1 VVSNISILHGSF
13 ELDSRPPFNDP
24 YVEKAIKK
32 GVTETFSD
40 LPGWHE
46 RRVQRAF
53 ELASEAHDERRLVH
67 PGLDPED
74 PFQIPWPVHLEMK
87 SDHSRCL
94 LCVGLGSSLPTFGPG
109 SRIERDAYDDFLRL
123 ESPEDCPEFAM
134 KWGLLGD
141 WQSGGRSYVIRD
153 SSDGKNRIAVAKEL
167 LGKGLLR
174 AEGVALE
181 RGLRGSIYGEPLDG
195 WLWHVARLRTW
206 RILLRTSNFRR
217 QLKILNRPI
226 ELFRLPKPGQFPVEG
241 VLLEGW
247 YVPHLC
253 AELSRPANSEESEAI
268 KNAKAWDY
276 AVHQEGGFLRFAH
289 ARFASLREISKK
301 SLDARFELEVVELV
315 RQLLQ
320 ETLAGKVSF
329 QPFST
334 DGFASVEPESLLA
347 WLYLEFANRHADVLG
362 GAVRSAP
369 CENPGCHKLAIS
381 RGVGRIRRYC
391 SDSCKTA
398 AHKKRK
404 SSESSSI

>member
-1 VVSNISILHGSF
+1 
-13 ELDSRPPFNDP
+13 
-24 YVEKAIKK
+24 VEKAIKK
-32 GVTETFSD
+32 AVTKAFSD
-40 LPGWHE
+40 IPGWHE
-46 RRVQRAF
+46 LKVRRVF
-53 ELASEAHDERRLVH
+53 ELASKAHSERRLVH

-87 SDHSRCL
+87 TDHSRCL
-94 LCVGLGSSLPTFGPG
+94 LCIGPGSSMPTFGPG
-109 SRIERDAYDDFLRL
+109 SRIERDAFDDFLRL
-123 ESPEDCPEFAM
+123 ESPEDCREFAM
-134 KWGLLGD
+134 RWGLLGD
-141 WQSGGRSYVIRD
+141 WKAGGRAYAIPD
-153 SSDGKNRIAVAKEL
+153 SGHPEVRISVAKEL
-167 LGKGLLR
+167 HEQGLLR
-174 AEGVALE
+174 AEGGILE
-181 RGLRGSIYGEPLDG
+181 RGLRGSIYGEPLDA
-195 WLWHVARLRTW
+195 WLWHASRLRTW
-206 RILLRTSNFRR
+206 QVLLRTSNLRR
-217 QLKILNRPI
+217 QLKILNRPR
-226 ELFRLPKPGQFPVEG
+226 ELFRLPKPGHSPAEG

-247 YVPHLC
+247 FVPHLC
-253 AELSRPANSEESEAI
+253 AELSRPANAEDSEAI
-268 KNAKAWDY
+268 KNAKAWNY

-289 ARFASLREISKK
+289 ARFAPLREISKK
-301 SLDARFELEVVELV
+301 SLDVRFELEVVELV

-347 WLYLEFANRHADVLG
+347 WLHLEFANRHADVLG